1 MKTNISVTF
10 IGSGNVGSQLAQ
22 LFHEKGITID
32 AVYNK
37 NEESGISLANAVD
50 STFINDKTKL
60 PKNSTFYLVALKDDH
75 YLEQLKGMNLKNKLI
90 VHTSGSLESQK
101 LSEFTERWG
110 CLYPMQTLTKN
121 HPVNWREISFLIEA
135 ADKKDESIIQNTC
148 DLLEF
153 KTKKSNSTQRRKNHI
168 AAITTNNFSYH
179 LLSTIKVFCKENDL
193 NFDNLK
199 TLLQKSI
206 DNSFEKEAF
215 TMQTGPASRNDLKL
229 VKEHLKLLEDNKDLK
244 EIYELFS
251 KQILKKH
258 HNNEL

>member
-1 MKTNISVTF
+1 LKTNISVTL

-22 LFHEKGITID
+22 FFHKNGIAID

-37 NEESGISLANAVD
+37 NEESGVSLANTVD
-50 STFINDKTKL
+50 STFISDKTKL
-60 PKNSTFYLVALKDDH
+60 PTNSTFYLAALKDDY
-75 YLEQLKGMNLKNKLI
+75 YLDELKGMDLKNKLI

-101 LSEFTERWG
+101 LNQFSARWG

-121 HPVNWREISFLIEA
+121 HSVNWNKISFLIEA
-135 ADKKDESIIQNTC
+135 ADKKDESFIVNTC
-148 DLLEF
+148 DLLEL
-153 KTKKSNSTQRRKNHI
+153 KTSKANSNQRRKNHI
-168 AAITTNNFSYH
+168 AAITTNNFTYH
-179 LLSTIKVFCKENDL
+179 LLSTIKVFCQENNL
-193 NFDNLK
+193 NFDDLK

-206 DNSFEKEAF
+206 ENSFQNEAF

-229 VKEHLKLLEDNKDLK
+229 VKEHLKLLEDNKNLK

>member
-1 MKTNISVTF
+1 LKTNISVTL
-10 IGSGNVGSQLAQ
+10 IGAGNVGSQLGL
-22 LFHEKGITID
+22 LFHKKGITID

-37 NEESGISLANAVD
+37 NKDSGLSLAKAVD
-50 STFINDKTKL
+50 STYINDKTKL
-60 PKNSTFYLVALKDDH
+60 PINSTFYLVALKDDH
-75 YLEQLKGMNLKNKLI
+75 YLEQLKGMELSNKLI
-90 VHTSGSLESQK
+90 IHTSGSLDSQK
-101 LSEFTERWG
+101 LSQFSSRWG
-110 CLYPMQTLTKN
+110 CLYPMQTLIKN
-121 HPVNWREISFLIEA
+121 HFVDWSKVSFYIEA
-135 ADKKDESIIQNTC
+135 ADKKDESFIVNTC

-153 KTKKSNSTQRRKNHI
+153 KTSKANSNQRRKNHI

-179 LLSTIKVFCKENDL
+179 LLSTIKVFCQENDL

-206 DNSFEKEAF
+206 DNSFEKDAF

-251 KQILKKH
+251 NQILKKH